1 MSVIKKTETRNT
13 KSGGYIARLIMGIL
27 FGAVEVL
34 LAIRLVFKLL
44 DANSQNSIVQGIY
57 ELTHYIVGIFE
68 GIFLRIAPVG
78 AHVTAVFEPATV
90 IAMIVVA
97 MIAWV
102 ILKLMAP
109 LELTRVQKTE
119 YTDHDNRS
127 K

>member
-1 MSVIKKTETRNT
+1 MAMIQKTETRNT
-13 KSGGYIARLIMGIL
+13 KSGGYIARLMIGIF

-44 DANSQNSIVQGIY
+44 NANYQDGIVQGIY
-57 ELTHYIVGIFE
+57 NITHYIVGIFE
-68 GIFLRIAPVG
+68 GIFPMIAPVG
-78 AHVTAVFEPATV
+78 ANVTSVFEPATV

-102 ILKLMAP
+102 IMKLIAP
-109 LELTRVQKTE
+109 RSSTRVQKTV
-119 YTDHDNRS
+119 YSDQGNRN

>member
-1 MSVIKKTETRNT
+1 MSMIKKTETRNT
-13 KSGGYIARLIMGIL
+13 KSDGYIARLIMGIL
-27 FGAVEVL
+27 FCAVEVL

-44 DANSQNSIVQGIY
+44 DANSQNGIVQGIY

-68 GIFLRIAPVG
+68 GIFSKIAPVG

-90 IAMIVVA
+90 IAMVVVA
-97 MIAWV
+97 LIAWF

-109 LELTRVQKTE
+109 LGLTRVQKTE
-119 YTDHDNRS
+119 YTDHDNQN